1 VRLRERAILLH
12 QLFSLR
18 HAGAV
23 GAAALVA
30 GGTFAVAATA
40 SGGPVDPRELSSA
53 AVAPERSA
61 ASEKPAEE
69 GGGDADAF
77 FAAAQPQSLEREAQR
92 EENRARAEAAVAG
105 AVQSASGE
113 GSEIPEPEPEPEPE
127 ADSSDGSGSSGDAST
142 ASAPSGAPKEIA
154 LQMVLDEGWAAS
166 EFHDCLEPLWEKESG
181 WDHTAENPSSGAYGI
196 PQSLPGSK
204 MASHGDDWRTN
215 PATQIA
221 WGIDYIKG
229 RYGNPCG
236 AWSHSQANNWY

>member
-1 VRLRERAILLH
+1 MLLN
-12 QLFSLR
+12 LISLR

-30 GGTFAVAATA
+30 GGTFAVAATSS
-40 SGGPVDPRELSSA
+40 SGAVDAGRLTSA
-53 AVAPERSA
+53 AVAPGQA
-61 ASEKPAEE
+61 AAPEKPA
-69 GGGDADAF
+69 GGGDGGGAEDF
-77 FAAAQPQSLEREAQR
+77 FAAQPDGGDQEAQR
-92 EENRARAEAAVAG
+92 EENRELAAAAVEG
-105 AVQSASGE
+105 ALQSASGE

-127 ADSSDGSGSSGDAST
+127 AETGSSGGSDSSGGAST
-142 ASAPSGAPKEIA
+142 ASAPSGSAKEIA

-166 EFHDCLEPLWEKESG
+166 EFHDCLEPLWEKESN
-181 WDHTAENPSSGAYGI
+181 WNHTAENPSSGAYGI